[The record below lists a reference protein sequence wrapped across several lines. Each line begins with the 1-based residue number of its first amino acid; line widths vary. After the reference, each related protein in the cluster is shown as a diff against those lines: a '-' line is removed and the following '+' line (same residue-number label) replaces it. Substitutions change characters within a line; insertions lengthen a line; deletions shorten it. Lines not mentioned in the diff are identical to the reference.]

1 MQLIRVIRMPAFV
14 LALLF
19 LAVGYLSG
27 CDKAMPGMQLAGMQ
41 GTAMWHVTISD
52 PPAGQ
57 DAATVSAGLSDA
69 FARSGRVLAT
79 WDQNSEIS
87 HFNAYQGSDWF
98 AVSPQL
104 AQAVDIAL
112 KLGKQ
117 SGGLYDITIRPL
129 VELWGFG
136 SADEAKDVIPDQ
148 VAIDAARAKVGYQ
161 KLQVRLD
168 PPALRKERPDLH
180 VELASLADGFAADQG
195 GLYLESLGIHNYMV
209 EIAGEIRTR
218 GLSPREDDWRIAIEK
233 PLDTGR
239 AIQQGIR
246 LENAGLATSGD
257 YRSFFMH
264 DGKRYSHTINPLT
277 GYPVQHK
284 LASVSVLAET
294 GTLADA
300 YATLLMAMGEEEGK
314 RFAAQHGLSAYFIWR
329 NSQGGFA
336 TYATPAFANTLTT
349 DP

>member
-1 MQLIRVIRMPAFV
+1 MPAFV

-19 LAVGYLSG
+19 SGYVCLPGCGRAATGVQLS
-27 CDKAMPGMQLAGMQ
+27 GMQ

-52 PPAGQ
+52 PPAGH
-57 DAATVSAGLSDA
+57 DEATISAGLSDA
-69 FARSGRVLAT
+69 FARSSKMLAT
-79 WDQNSEIS
+79 WDKDSEIS
-87 HFNAYQGSDWF
+87 RFNAYQGADWF
-98 AVSPQL
+98 AVSSPV
-104 AQAVDIAL
+104 AQAVDTAL

-129 VELWGFG
+129 VVLWGFG
-136 SADEAKDVIPDQ
+136 SADAEMGKVPDQ
-148 VAIDAARAKVGYQ
+148 AAIDAARAQVGYR
-161 KLQVRLD
+161 KLQVQLD
-168 PPALRKERPDLH
+168 PPALRKEQPDLH

-218 GLSPREDDWRIAIEK
+218 GFSPRGDDWHIAIEK

-300 YATLLMAMGEEEGK
+300 YATLLMAMGEVDGK
-314 RFAAQHGLSAYFIWR
+314 RFADQHGLSAYFIWR
-329 NSQGGFA
+329 TDTGFA
-336 TYATPAFANTLTT
+336 TYATLAFAKSLM
-349 DP
+349 D

>member
-1 MQLIRVIRMPAFV
+1 MKLTTWMPA
-14 LALLF
+14 LALALSFAGAGF
-19 LAVGYLSG
+19 LGG
-27 CDKAMPGMQLAGMQ
+27 CDKPATGMQLSGVQ
-41 GTAMWHVTISD
+41 GTAMWHVTVSD

-57 DAATVSAGLSDA
+57 DEASISAGLSRA
-69 FARSGRVLAT
+69 FEGSGKMLAT
-79 WDQNSEIS
+79 WDKASEIS
-87 HFNAYQGSDWF
+87 RFNEYQGTDWF
-98 AVSPQL
+98 AISPQV
-104 AQAVDIAL
+104 AQAADMAL
-112 KLGKQ
+112 KLGEQ

-129 VELWGFG
+129 VVLWGFG
-136 SADEAKDVIPDQ
+136 SADEAMGKVPDQ
-148 VAIDAARAKVGYQ
+148 VAIDAAQAKVGYH

-168 PPALRKERPDLH
+168 PPALRKEQPDLH

-218 GLSPREDDWRIAIEK
+218 GLSPRGDDWRIAIEK

-239 AIQQGIR
+239 AIQQGIK

-294 GTLADA
+294 GALADA
-300 YATLLMAMGEEEGK
+300 YATLLMAMGEEDGK
-314 RFAAQHGLSAYFIWR
+314 KFADQHGLSAYFIWR
-329 NSQGGFA
+329 TDTGFA
-336 TYATPAFANTLTT
+336 TYATPAFTKSLL
-349 DP
+349 D